1 MTALHLALYNHG
13 HMDGKTKKP
22 IDSSNVIKAL
32 LEAGAKCTATVSVV
46 NNICMYSKLV
56 QTY

>member
-46 NNICMYSKLV
+46 NNVYIYVCTV
-56 QTY
+56 N